1 MPATAKAT
9 LPAEQAKAVSLD
21 PIERYLATERALWD
35 RYELEP
41 TERFIEVGS
50 PAVRLRIREVG
61 TGEPVVLVHG
71 TGGPGTWPSLV
82 SRLTGLRCI
91 MLDRPGWG
99 LSAPVDYSA
108 KPYNALIAEL
118 LGGVLDALALD
129 RAHVAGASIGDNWAL
144 RLAQTHPARVGRV
157 VLLGGGPLLPEVRI
171 PTFIRLLASPAGAVM
186 VRMPQKRR
194 MLEAQLR
201 QIGHGPSLDSGR
213 IPDEFVAWRLALARD
228 TAAMRHEREMVRAI
242 ATPRGFRSGLTFDD
256 DELAAVEQPV
266 LHVVGTADP
275 VGSATAWQRAASLL
289 PRGELELVQD
299 AGHVPWI
306 EAPRLVADH
315 MRRFLVDEA
324 ASSTV

>member
-1 MPATAKAT
+1 MPATAKAA
-9 LPAEQAKAVSLD
+9 LPAGRANADALD
-21 PIERYLATERALWD
+21 PIERYLASERALWD

-61 TGEPVVLVHG
+61 SGEPVVLVHG

-99 LSAPVDYSA
+99 LSAPVDYAA
-108 KPYNALIAEL
+108 KPYNTLITDL
-118 LGGVLDALALD
+118 LAGVLDVLALD

-213 IPDEFVAWRLALARD
+213 IPNEFIAWRLALARD

-242 ATPRGFRSGLTFDD
+242 ATPRGFRPGLTFDD
-256 DELAAVEQPV
+256 GELAAVEQPV

-275 VGSATAWQRAASLL
+275 VGSAIAWQRAESLL
-289 PRGELELVQD
+289 PRGELELVKD
-299 AGHVPWI
+299 AGHVPWF
-306 EAPRLVADH
+306 EAPRLVAD
-315 MRRFLVDEA
+315 RVGGFLVDET
-324 ASSTV
+324 AS

>member
-9 LPAEQAKAVSLD
+9 LPAGRAKADTLD

-82 SRLTGLRCI
+82 GRLTGLRCI

-108 KPYNALIAEL
+108 RPYNALITDL
-118 LGGVLDALALD
+118 LAGVLDVLALD

-186 VRMPQKRR
+186 VRMPQRRR

-213 IPDEFVAWRLALARD
+213 IPDEFIAWRLALARD

-242 ATPRGFRSGLTFDD
+242 ATPRGFRPALVFEDG
-256 DELAAVEQPV
+256 ELAAVEQPV

-299 AGHVPWI
+299 AGHVPWF
-306 EAPRLVADH
+306 EAPRLVADRV
-315 MRRFLVDEA
+315 RRFLIDEA
-324 ASSTV
+324 AS